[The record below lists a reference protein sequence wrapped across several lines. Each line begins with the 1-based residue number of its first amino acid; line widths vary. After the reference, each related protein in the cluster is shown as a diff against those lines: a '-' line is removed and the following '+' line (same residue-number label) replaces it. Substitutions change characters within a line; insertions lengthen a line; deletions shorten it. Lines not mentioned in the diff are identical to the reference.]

1 MLRDVDLIKYL
12 PLFVAE
18 YEEIQ
23 EITESENPEFR
34 LAIKKVTQAKD
45 NQFIISADEEGI
57 SRFER
62 FLGVRPKDK
71 ANLEDRRKEILARW
85 NDVSV
90 YTYKG
95 LILRL
100 NQLLGV
106 GNYEIY
112 PRFDNY
118 ELELEY
124 RNKTGFEDY
133 IREIIPAN
141 IALKTQVAVL
151 TDVKIATAFTSG
163 ELIIISEPKPED
175 VEIRLSDKIKVVGIG
190 GEVITIGIPFVD
202 FVNFKTGFSFMV
214 SNSGTYEHIEIR
226 NQGEINE

>member
-1 MLRDVDLIKYL
+1 MVRDVDLIKYL

-34 LAIKKVTQAKD
+34 LAIRKVDQAKE

-57 SRFER
+57 SRFEKL
-62 FLGVRPKDK
+62 LGIRPKDK
-71 ANLEDRRKEILARW
+71 ASLEDRRKEILARW

-95 LILRL
+95 LIIRL
-100 NQLLGV
+100 NQLLGL

-112 PRFDNY
+112 PRFDDY
-118 ELELEY
+118 ELYLEY
-124 RNKTGFEDY
+124 RNKTGFESY

-141 IALKTQVAVL
+141 IALSTQLAIVSESKFAS
-151 TDVKIATAFTSG
+151 AFISG
-163 ELIIISEPKPED
+163 EHIVISQPALDDLIID
-175 VEIRLSDKIKVVGIG
+175 R
-190 GEVITIGIPFVD
+190 PFIVRA
-202 FVNFKTGFSFMV
+202 T
-214 SNSGTYEHIEIR
+214 NSGTYEHIEIK
-226 NQGEINE
+226 NEEYL

>member
-1 MLRDVDLIKYL
+1 MVRDVDLIKYL

-23 EITESENPEFR
+23 EITETENPEFR
-34 LAIKKVTQAKD
+34 LAIKKVDQAKG
-45 NQFIISADEEGI
+45 NQFIISADEEGV
-57 SRFER
+57 SRFEKL
-62 FLGVRPKDK
+62 LGIRPKET
-71 ANLEDRRKEILARW
+71 ASLEDRRKEILARW

-112 PRFDNY
+112 PRFDDY

-124 RNKTGFEDY
+124 RNKAGFESY

-151 TDVKIATAFTSG
+151 TDVKFSAAAISG
-163 ELIIISEPKPED
+163 EHIVISQPALDDLIID
-175 VEIRLSDKIKVVGIG
+175 R
-190 GEVITIGIPFVD
+190 PFTVRA
-202 FVNFKTGFSFMV
+202 
-214 SNSGTYEHIEIR
+214 SNAGTYEHIEIK
-226 NQGEINE
+226 N

>member
-34 LAIKKVTQAKD
+34 LAIKKVDQAKD

-57 SRFER
+57 SRFEKL
-62 FLGVRPKDK
+62 LGIRHKEK

-106 GNYEIY
+106 GNYEMY
-112 PRFDNY
+112 PRFDDY

-124 RNKTGFEDY
+124 RNKAGFESY

-141 IALKTQVAVL
+141 IALSTQLAIVSESKFSVVA
-151 TDVKIATAFTSG
+151 ISG
-163 ELIIISEPKPED
+163 EEIVISQPALDDLIIDRPFTVRASNAGTFED
-175 VEIRLSDKIKVVGIG
+175 V
-190 GEVITIGIPFVD
+190 VIFGQ
-202 FVNFKTGFSFMV
+202 
-214 SNSGTYEHIEIR
+214 EE
-226 NQGEINE
+226 

>member
-34 LAIKKVTQAKD
+34 LAIKKVDQAKD

-57 SRFER
+57 SRFEKL
-62 FLGVRPKDK
+62 LGIRHKEK

-124 RNKTGFEDY
+124 RNKAGFESY

-141 IALKTQVAVL
+141 IALSTQLAIVSESKFSVAS
-151 TDVKIATAFTSG
+151 ISG
-163 ELIIISEPKPED
+163 EEIVISQPALDDLIIDRPFTVRASNAGTFED
-175 VEIRLSDKIKVVGIG
+175 V
-190 GEVITIGIPFVD
+190 VIFGQ
-202 FVNFKTGFSFMV
+202 
-214 SNSGTYEHIEIR
+214 EE
-226 NQGEINE
+226 

>member
-1 MLRDVDLIKYL
+1 MVRDVDLIKYL

-34 LAIKKVTQAKD
+34 LAIKKVSQAKE
-45 NQFIISADEEGI
+45 NQFIISADEDGI

-62 FLGVRPKDK
+62 LLGIRPKDK
-71 ANLEDRRKEILARW
+71 SSLEDRRKEILARW

-112 PRFDNY
+112 PNFDDY
-118 ELELEY
+118 QLELEY
-124 RNKTGFEDY
+124 RNKSGFESY

-141 IALKTQVAVL
+141 ITLKTQLALVSNTNLFSAS
-151 TDVKIATAFTSG
+151 IAG
-163 ELIIISEPKPED
+163 ELIIISEPKPDDIESKMGD
-175 VEIRLSDKIKVVGIG
+175 GFKAIGISGELITIADPFSNFVEIKQDLPVKSA
-190 GEVITIGIPFVD
+190 
-202 FVNFKTGFSFMV
+202 
-214 SNSGTYEHIEIR
+214 NSGTSEVIEIK
-226 NQGEINE
+226 NTEEV

>member
-1 MLRDVDLIKYL
+1 MVRDVDLIKYL

-34 LAIKKVTQAKD
+34 LAIKKVSQAKE

-62 FLGVRPKDK
+62 LLGIRPKEQ
-71 ANLEDRRKEILARW
+71 ASLEDRRKEILARW

-112 PRFDNY
+112 PRFDDY

-124 RNKTGFEDY
+124 RNKAGFESY

-141 IALKTQVAVL
+141 IALSTQLAIVSESKFSAAA
-151 TDVKIATAFTSG
+151 ISG
-163 ELIIISEPKPED
+163 EHIVISQPALDDLIIDRPFTVRASNAGTFED
-175 VEIRLSDKIKVVGIG
+175 V
-190 GEVITIGIPFVD
+190 VIFGQ
-202 FVNFKTGFSFMV
+202 
-214 SNSGTYEHIEIR
+214 EE
-226 NQGEINE
+226 

>member
-1 MLRDVDLIKYL
+1 MARDVDLIKYL

-18 YEEIQ
+18 YEEMQ

-34 LAIKKVTQAKD
+34 LAIKTVDQAKE

-62 FLGVRPKDK
+62 LLGIRPKEK
-71 ANLEDRRKEILARW
+71 ATLEDRRKEILARW

-133 IREIIPAN
+133 IREIIPAHLQ
-141 IALKTQVAVL
+141 LKTQVAVL

-163 ELIIISEPKPED
+163 EFIIISEPKPED
-175 VEIRLSDKIKVVGIG
+175 VES
-190 GEVITIGIPFVD
+190 EYPTYFSA
-202 FVNFKTGFSFMV
+202 VNSTSH
-214 SNSGTYEHIEIR
+214 ELIEIK
-226 NQGEINE
+226 NEEYI

>member
-1 MLRDVDLIKYL
+1 MVRDVDLIKYL

-23 EITESENPEFR
+23 EITETENPEFR
-34 LAIKKVTQAKD
+34 LAIKKVDQAKE
-45 NQFIISADEEGI
+45 NQFIISADEEGV
-57 SRFER
+57 SRFEKL
-62 FLGVRPKDK
+62 LGIRPKET
-71 ANLEDRRKEILARW
+71 ASLEDRRKEILARW

-112 PRFDNY
+112 PRFDDY

-124 RNKTGFEDY
+124 RNKAGFESY

-151 TDVKIATAFTSG
+151 TDVKFATAFTSG

-175 VEIRLSDKIKVVGIG
+175 VETSYPTYVRA
-190 GEVITIGIPFVD
+190 
-202 FVNFKTGFSFMV
+202 VNSTSH
-214 SNSGTYEHIEIR
+214 ELIEIK
-226 NQGEINE
+226 NLEEV

>member
-1 MLRDVDLIKYL
+1 MVRDVDLIKYL

-23 EITESENPEFR
+23 EITETENPEFR
-34 LAIKKVTQAKD
+34 LAIRKVDQAKE

-57 SRFER
+57 SRFEKL
-62 FLGVRPKDK
+62 LGIRSKEQ
-71 ANLEDRRKEILARW
+71 ASLEDRRKEILARW

-100 NQLLGV
+100 NELLGV

-112 PRFDNY
+112 PRFDDY

-124 RNKTGFEDY
+124 RNKAGFESY

-141 IALKTQVAVL
+141 IALSTQLAIVSESKFAS
-151 TDVKIATAFTSG
+151 AFISG
-163 ELIIISEPKPED
+163 EEIVISQPALDDLVIDRPFTVRASNVGTFED
-175 VEIRLSDKIKVVGIG
+175 V
-190 GEVITIGIPFVD
+190 VIFGH
-202 FVNFKTGFSFMV
+202 
-214 SNSGTYEHIEIR
+214 EE
-226 NQGEINE
+226 

>member
-1 MLRDVDLIKYL
+1 MVRDVDLIKYL

-23 EITESENPEFR
+23 QITEAENPEFR
-34 LAIKKVTQAKD
+34 LAIKEVTQAKE

-57 SRFER
+57 SRFEKL
-62 FLGVRPKDK
+62 LGIRPKET
-71 ANLEDRRKEILARW
+71 ASLEDRRKEILARW

-112 PRFDNY
+112 PKFDDY

-124 RNKTGFEDY
+124 RNKTGFESY

-141 IALKTQVAVL
+141 IALSTQLAIVSESKFAS
-151 TDVKIATAFTSG
+151 AS
-163 ELIIISEPKPED
+163 ISA
-175 VEIRLSDKIKVVGIG
+175 
-190 GEVITIGIPFVD
+190 
-202 FVNFKTGFSFMV
+202 
-214 SNSGTYEHIEIR
+214 EHIVISQPALDDLVIYRPFTVRASNAGSYEYIEISG
-226 NQGEINE
+226 QEE

>member
-1 MLRDVDLIKYL
+1 MVRDVDLIKYL

-23 EITESENPEFR
+23 EITETENPEFR
-34 LAIKKVTQAKD
+34 LAIKKVDQAKE

-62 FLGVRPKDK
+62 LLGIRPKEK
-71 ANLEDRRKEILARW
+71 ADLEDRRKEILARW

-100 NQLLGV
+100 NQLLGI

-112 PRFDNY
+112 PRFDDY

-124 RNKTGFEDY
+124 RNKTGFESY

-141 IALKTQVAVL
+141 IALSTQLAIVSESKFSVAS
-151 TDVKIATAFTSG
+151 ISG
-163 ELIIISEPKPED
+163 EHIVISQPALDDLIID
-175 VEIRLSDKIKVVGIG
+175 R
-190 GEVITIGIPFVD
+190 PFTVRA
-202 FVNFKTGFSFMV
+202 
-214 SNSGTYEHIEIR
+214 SNAGTYEHIEIK
-226 NQGEINE
+226 NEEYL

>member
-1 MLRDVDLIKYL
+1 MVRDVDLIKYL

-34 LAIKKVTQAKD
+34 LAIKKVTQAKE

-57 SRFER
+57 NRFER
-62 FLGVRPKDK
+62 LLGIRPKEK
-71 ANLEDRRKEILARW
+71 ASLEDRRKEILARW

-112 PRFDNY
+112 PRFDDY

-124 RNKTGFEDY
+124 RNKVGFEEY

-141 IALKTQVAVL
+141 IALSTQLAIVSESKFSAAA
-151 TDVKIATAFTSG
+151 ISG
-163 ELIIISEPKPED
+163 EHIVISQPALDDLIID
-175 VEIRLSDKIKVVGIG
+175 R
-190 GEVITIGIPFVD
+190 PFTVRA
-202 FVNFKTGFSFMV
+202 
-214 SNSGTYEHIEIR
+214 SNAGTYEHIEIK
-226 NQGEINE
+226 N

>member
-1 MLRDVDLIKYL
+1 MVRDVDLIKYL

-23 EITESENPEFR
+23 EITQSENPEFR
-34 LAIKKVTQAKD
+34 LAIKKVSQAKE

-62 FLGVRPKDK
+62 LLGIRPKDK
-71 ANLEDRRKEILARW
+71 TNLEDRRREILARW

-112 PRFDNY
+112 PKFDDY
-118 ELELEY
+118 ELEIGFKI
-124 RNKTGFEDY
+124 NKNLDY
-133 IREIIPAN
+133 DYYAGYLRKIIPAN
-141 IALKTQVAVL
+141 LDLLMSLMLADKLVFEESTKTY
-151 TDVKIATAFTSG
+151 
-163 ELIIISEPKPED
+163 
-175 VEIRLSDKIKVVGIG
+175 LS
-190 GEVITIGIPFVD
+190 PFYMTGSKLY
-202 FVNFKTGFSFMV
+202 KTGQIFKYQYKGVKKVERFRLG
-214 SNSGTYEHIEIR
+214 NGTKVRTSRYR
-226 NQGEINE
+226 QAGEGQAGKR

>member
-1 MLRDVDLIKYL
+1 MVRDVDLIKYL

-23 EITESENPEFR
+23 EITETENPEFR
-34 LAIKKVTQAKD
+34 LAIKKVSQAKE

-62 FLGVRPKDK
+62 LLGIGSKEK
-71 ANLEDRRKEILARW
+71 ASLEDRRKEILARW

-124 RNKTGFEDY
+124 RNKAGFESY

-141 IALKTQVAVL
+141 IALSTQLAIVSESKFSVAS
-151 TDVKIATAFTSG
+151 ISG
-163 ELIIISEPKPED
+163 EEIVISQPALDDLVIDRPFTVRASNVGSYEY
-175 VEIRLSDKIKVVGIG
+175 VEIFGQ
-190 GEVITIGIPFVD
+190 E
-202 FVNFKTGFSFMV
+202 
-214 SNSGTYEHIEIR
+214 E
-226 NQGEINE
+226 

>member
-1 MLRDVDLIKYL
+1 MVRDVDLIKYL

-23 EITESENPEFR
+23 EITETENPEFR
-34 LAIKKVTQAKD
+34 LAIKKVDQAKE

-62 FLGVRPKDK
+62 LLGIRPKEK
-71 ANLEDRRKEILARW
+71 ADLEDRRKEILARW

-100 NQLLGV
+100 NQLLGI

-112 PRFDNY
+112 PRFDDY

-124 RNKTGFEDY
+124 RNKTGFESY

-141 IALKTQVAVL
+141 IALSTQLAIVSESKFSVAS
-151 TDVKIATAFTSG
+151 ISG
-163 ELIIISEPKPED
+163 EHIVISQPALDDLIID
-175 VEIRLSDKIKVVGIG
+175 R
-190 GEVITIGIPFVD
+190 PFIVRA
-202 FVNFKTGFSFMV
+202 
-214 SNSGTYEHIEIR
+214 SNVGTYEHIEIK
-226 NQGEINE
+226 NEEFI

>member
-34 LAIKKVTQAKD
+34 LAIKKVDQAKD

-57 SRFER
+57 SRFEKL
-62 FLGVRPKDK
+62 LGIRHKEK

-85 NDVSV
+85 NDVSG

-124 RNKTGFEDY
+124 RNKAGFESY

-141 IALKTQVAVL
+141 IALSTQLAIVSESKFSVAS
-151 TDVKIATAFTSG
+151 ISG
-163 ELIIISEPKPED
+163 EEIVISQPALDDLIIDRPFTVRASNAGTFED
-175 VEIRLSDKIKVVGIG
+175 V
-190 GEVITIGIPFVD
+190 VIFGQ
-202 FVNFKTGFSFMV
+202 
-214 SNSGTYEHIEIR
+214 EE
-226 NQGEINE
+226 

>member
-1 MLRDVDLIKYL
+1 MVRDVDLIKYL

-34 LAIKKVTQAKD
+34 LAIKKVTQAKE

-62 FLGVRPKDK
+62 LLGIGSKEK
-71 ANLEDRRKEILARW
+71 ASLEDRRKEILARW

-90 YTYKG
+90 YTYKS

-112 PRFDNY
+112 PRFDDY
-118 ELELEY
+118 ELEIGFKINKNLDYDYYARYLRKIIPSNLDLLMSLMLGDKLIFKESTKTY
-124 RNKTGFEDY
+124 LNPFYMTGNNLYKTGQVYDY
-133 IREIIPAN
+133 QHRGVKMVERVG
-141 IALKTQVAVL
+141 LG
-151 TDVKIATAFTSG
+151 DVNKVKATRYRQAG
-163 ELIIISEPKPED
+163 EGQAGK
-175 VEIRLSDKIKVVGIG
+175 R
-190 GEVITIGIPFVD
+190 
-202 FVNFKTGFSFMV
+202 
-214 SNSGTYEHIEIR
+214 
-226 NQGEINE
+226 

>member
-34 LAIKKVTQAKD
+34 LAIKKVSQTKE

-57 SRFER
+57 SRFEKL
-62 FLGVRPKDK
+62 LGIRPKET
-71 ANLEDRRKEILARW
+71 ASLEDRRKEILARW

-124 RNKTGFEDY
+124 RNKAGFESY

-141 IALKTQVAVL
+141 IALSTQLAIVSESKFSVVA
-151 TDVKIATAFTSG
+151 ISG
-163 ELIIISEPKPED
+163 EEIVISQPALDDLIINRPFTVRASNAGTFED
-175 VEIRLSDKIKVVGIG
+175 V
-190 GEVITIGIPFVD
+190 VIFGQ
-202 FVNFKTGFSFMV
+202 
-214 SNSGTYEHIEIR
+214 EE
-226 NQGEINE
+226 

>member
-1 MLRDVDLIKYL
+1 MGSEMCIRDRLRDVDLIKYL

-34 LAIKKVTQAKD
+34 LAIKKVDQAKE

-57 SRFER
+57 NRFER
-62 FLGVRPKDK
+62 LLGIRPKET
-71 ANLEDRRKEILARW
+71 ASLEDRRKEILARW

-124 RNKTGFEDY
+124 RNKAGFESY

-141 IALKTQVAVL
+141 IALSTQLAIVSESKFSVAS
-151 TDVKIATAFTSG
+151 ISG
-163 ELIIISEPKPED
+163 EEIVISQPALDDLIIDRPFTVRASNAGSFEN
-175 VEIRLSDKIKVVGIG
+175 VVIFGQ
-190 GEVITIGIPFVD
+190 E
-202 FVNFKTGFSFMV
+202 
-214 SNSGTYEHIEIR
+214 E
-226 NQGEINE
+226 